1 MCTLSEFEYDS
12 VETEIPTRDR
22 ITSDSN
28 ATSLPDIKSLCKVC
42 GSNEIQVSLR
52 NKNNY
57 CKVCF
62 LGILTHKFKAT
73 LGKSKAIRPTDTV
86 LVAHS
91 GKANSTVLVHLI
103 AANINESTFKK
114 IPFHCKVLYIDDGMA
129 KGRSVEERQCIRNAL
144 VNEAKSTQLLTYI
157 LPLSRC
163 INDNVREEIQLAD
176 TLEIGTT
183 REDTVVQEMFDRL
196 ESDTSRDEL
205 LRQLRR
211 KLLVSAARRLN
222 CNKIFVAD
230 TSVDLAIKV
239 LGNVSTGRGSQ
250 LPFDVTF
257 SDARC
262 TDTTLFRPL
271 KDLTGEDI
279 VGYLN
284 CHKLC
289 PIITCQKYN
298 HSFVASIRAA
308 ARNFVCQLDSEFY
321 STVPTIYRTSEKLAS
336 KLEKFDDSKN
346 NVNIEVDVENDT
358 CILCEMPLDSRCS
371 GEGSLSVTRAKL
383 FSKQVSTTF
392 VDSSSSIADK
402 KNIKCSNN
410 LKGAKCC
417 HLTNPLQKQ
426 SLHWYIVK
434 KYLCYSCTLIF
445 SDSKQTH
452 ITLPNFMLNSI
463 ERKLHSMHL
472 YNEISDFLL

>member
-1 MCTLSEFEYDS
+1 MCTLNEFEYDTA
-12 VETEIPTRDR
+12 ETEILSTDR
-22 ITSDSN
+22 LTSDN
-28 ATSLPDIKSLCKVC
+28 NVPSLPDIKSFCKVC

-52 NKNNY
+52 NKNDY
-57 CKVCF
+57 CKECF

-73 LGKSKAIRPTDTV
+73 LGKSKAIRPTDMV

-114 IPFHCKVLYIDDGMA
+114 IPFRCKVLYIDDGMA
-129 KGRSVEERQCIRNAL
+129 KGRAMEERESIRNAL
-144 VNEAKSTQLLTYI
+144 VKEAESTRLPTYI
-157 LPLSRC
+157 VPLSRC
-163 INDNVREEIQLAD
+163 VTDNVCEEIPLVD
-176 TLEIGTT
+176 TSEIGTT
-183 REDTVVQEMFDRL
+183 REDTAIQEMFDRL
-196 ESDTSRDEL
+196 KSDTSRDEL

-211 KLLVSAARRLN
+211 KLLVSAAHRLN

-257 SDARC
+257 SDARRI
-262 TDTTLFRPL
+262 DTILFRPL

-298 HSFVASIRAA
+298 HSFVASIRAV
-308 ARNFVCQLDSEFY
+308 ARNFVYQLDSEFY

-336 KLEKFDDSKN
+336 KLEKFDDSKVN
-346 NVNIEVDVENDT
+346 ANVEVDVKNDT
-358 CILCEMPLDSRCS
+358 CILCEMPLDSLCS

-392 VDSSSSIADK
+392 VDSSTSITDK
-402 KNIKCSNN
+402 KNIRSLNIS
-410 LKGAKCC
+410 KGAKCC
-417 HLTNPLQKQ
+417 HLTNPLEKQ

-434 KYLCYSCTLIF
+434 KYLCYSCTQIF
-445 SDSKQTH
+445 SDSNQTR

-463 ERKLHSMHL
+463 QRKLHSMHL